1 MELETVDSEIQKIKN
16 DMYSLHQ
23 SIQEELQTLTADN
36 HYISK
41 QFLSQL
47 DAMMKTIDDE
57 KSTHVSR

>member
-36 HYISK
+36 HYISE

-47 DAMMKTIDDE
+47 DEMMKTIDDE